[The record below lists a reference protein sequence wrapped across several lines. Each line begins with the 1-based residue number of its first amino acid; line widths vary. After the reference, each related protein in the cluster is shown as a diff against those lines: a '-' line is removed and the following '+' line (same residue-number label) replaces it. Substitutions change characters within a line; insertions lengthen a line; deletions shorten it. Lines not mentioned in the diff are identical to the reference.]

1 MALATTSIGMVV
13 VNNPFETG
21 IDPSGVDRLVLN
33 NISVGSQ
40 IKTLFCGPAAIC
52 AVTGRPAREIIEVI
66 NDMRDNGTSVEDDE
80 HGGMNYLEVA
90 RVLAKY
96 GYHAEQSLLNTP
108 DSRTSEEPPLEDWMK
123 LRVDAS
129 ELNILSVRR
138 KGADVGHYI
147 TTKGG
152 QFVDNG
158 NHTPTSVTSATN
170 KKYGRVIRV
179 MAISKTNTEVVA

>member
-1 MALATTSIGMVV
+1 MSIWKVV
-13 VNNPFETG
+13 ANPPFDTR
-21 IDPSGVDRLVLN
+21 IDSSSVDGLVLN

-52 AVTGRPAREIIEVI
+52 AVTGIPAREIIEVI
-66 NDMRDNGTSVEDDE
+66 NDMRDNSTSVEDDE
-80 HGGMNYLEVA
+80 HGGMNDSEVA
-90 RVLAKY
+90 SVLEKY
-96 GYHAEQSLLNTP
+96 GYHTEQSLLNTP
-108 DSRTSEEPPLEDWMK
+108 DSRTSEEPPLEEWMK
-123 LRVDAS
+123 LRMNAS
-129 ELNILSVRR
+129 ELNIVSVRR

-158 NHTPTSVTSATN
+158 NHTPTSVTTATN